1 MNTKE
6 AKKEWEMEIS
16 LYNGKPVILKKE
28 DVRTIITDTIN
39 GASAYWC
46 DYCGIEKTVEIDPTT
61 PEKVKGEPEAE
72 TLANGG
78 TLAFYVTEPFEDDE
92 EGNEIE
98 KYILTLDKMIE
109 GIAKYVNEC
118 SEDEKESLLKWHTIK
133 GEYHLNLT
141 CIDGYIEDAILQIA
155 LLGEIVLG

>member
-6 AKKEWEMEIS
+6 LKTEWEKEITT
-16 LYNGKPVILKKE
+16 YDGKPVILKKD
-28 DVRTIITDTIN
+28 DVRTIITDAID

-46 DYCGIEKTVEIDPTT
+46 DYCGIEKP
-61 PEKVKGEPEAE
+61 VKIVPSSDIEPEAE

-98 KYILTLDKMIE
+98 KYILTLNKMSE
-109 GIAKYVNEC
+109 GITKYVNEC

-155 LLGEIVLG
+155 LFGEIVLG

>member
-6 AKKEWEMEIS
+6 LKTEWEKEITT
-16 LYNGKPVILKKE
+16 YNGKPVILKKD
-28 DVRTIITDTIN
+28 DVRTIITDAID

-46 DYCGIEKTVEIDPTT
+46 DYCGIEKP
-61 PEKVKGEPEAE
+61 VKIVPSSDVEPEAE

-78 TLAFYVTEPFEDDE
+78 ILAFYVTEPFEDDE

-98 KYILTLDKMIE
+98 KYVLTLDKMME
-109 GIAKYVNEC
+109 GITKYVNEC

-141 CIDGYIEDAILQIA
+141 CIDGYIEDAILQMA
-155 LLGEIVLG
+155 LFGEIVLG

>member
-6 AKKEWEMEIS
+6 LKTEWEKEITT
-16 LYNGKPVILKKE
+16 YDGKPVILKKD
-28 DVRTIITDTIN
+28 DVRTIITDAID

-46 DYCGIEKTVEIDPTT
+46 DYCGIEKP
-61 PEKVKGEPEAE
+61 VKIVPSSDIEPEAE

-98 KYILTLDKMIE
+98 KYILTLSKMIE
-109 GIAKYVNEC
+109 GITKYVNEC

-155 LLGEIVLG
+155 LFGEIVLG

>member
-6 AKKEWEMEIS
+6 LKTEWEKEITT
-16 LYNGKPVILKKE
+16 YDGKPVILKKD
-28 DVRTIITDTIN
+28 DVRTIITDAID

-46 DYCGIEKTVEIDPTT
+46 DYCGIEKP
-61 PEKVKGEPEAE
+61 VKYVASPNTEPEAE

-78 TLAFYVTEPFEDDE
+78 TLAFYVTEPFEDNE

-109 GIAKYVNEC
+109 GITKYVNEC
-118 SEDEKESLLKWHTIK
+118 SEDEKENLLKWHTIK
-133 GEYHLNLT
+133 GEYYLNLT
-141 CIDGYIEDAILQIA
+141 FIDGYIEDSILQVA
-155 LLGEIVLG
+155 LFGEIVLG

>member
-6 AKKEWEMEIS
+6 LKTEWEKEITT
-16 LYNGKPVILKKE
+16 YNGKPVILKKD
-28 DVRTIITDTIN
+28 DVRTIITDVID
-39 GASAYWC
+39 GASTYWC
-46 DYCGIEKTVEIDPTT
+46 DYCGIEKP
-61 PEKVKGEPEAE
+61 VKIVPSSDIEPEAE

-78 TLAFYVTEPFEDDE
+78 TLVFYVTEPFEDDE

-98 KYILTLDKMIE
+98 KYILTLNKMIE
-109 GIAKYVNEC
+109 GITKYVNEC

-155 LLGEIVLG
+155 LFGEIVLG

>member
-6 AKKEWEMEIS
+6 LKTEWEKEITT
-16 LYNGKPVILKKE
+16 YNGKPVILKK
-28 DVRTIITDTIN
+28 DDMRTIITDAID

-46 DYCGIEKTVEIDPTT
+46 DYCGIEKPV
-61 PEKVKGEPEAE
+61 KVVPSSDVEPEAE
-72 TLANGG
+72 TIANGG

-155 LLGEIVLG
+155 LFGEIVLG

>member
-6 AKKEWEMEIS
+6 LKTEWEKEITT
-16 LYNGKPVILKKE
+16 YNGKPVILKKD
-28 DVRTIITDTIN
+28 DVRTIITDAID

-46 DYCGIEKTVEIDPTT
+46 DYCGIEKP
-61 PEKVKGEPEAE
+61 VKIVPSSDVEPEAE

-78 TLAFYVTEPFEDDE
+78 TLAFYVTEPFEEDE

-98 KYILTLDKMIE
+98 KYIVTLDKMIE
-109 GIAKYVNEC
+109 GITKYVNEC
-118 SEDEKESLLKWHTIK
+118 SEDEKENLLKWHTIK

-141 CIDGYIEDAILQIA
+141 CIDGYIEDAILQMA
-155 LLGEIVLG
+155 LFGEIVLG

>member
-6 AKKEWEMEIS
+6 LKTEWEKEITT
-16 LYNGKPVILKKE
+16 YNGKPVILKKD
-28 DVRTIITDTIN
+28 DVRTIITDAID

-46 DYCGIEKTVEIDPTT
+46 DYCGIEKP
-61 PEKVKGEPEAE
+61 VKIVPSSDVEPEAE

-98 KYILTLDKMIE
+98 KYILTLGKMIE
-109 GIAKYVNEC
+109 GITKYVNEC

-133 GEYHLNLT
+133 GEYYLNLT
-141 CIDGYIEDAILQIA
+141 CIDGYIEDAILQMA
-155 LLGEIVLG
+155 LFGEIVLG

>member
-6 AKKEWEMEIS
+6 LKTEWEKEITT
-16 LYNGKPVILKKE
+16 YNGKPVILKKE
-28 DVRTIITDTIN
+28 DVRTIITDAID

-46 DYCGIEKTVEIDPTT
+46 DYCGIEKP
-61 PEKVKGEPEAE
+61 VKIVPSLDVEPEAE

-78 TLAFYVTEPFEDDE
+78 TLAFYVTEPFEEDE
-92 EGNEIE
+92 EGNDIE
-98 KYILTLDKMIE
+98 KYILTLDKMTE

-118 SEDEKESLLKWHTIK
+118 SEDEKENLLKWHTMK

-141 CIDGYIEDAILQIA
+141 CIDGYIEDAILQMA
-155 LLGEIVLG
+155 LFGEIVLG

>member
-6 AKKEWEMEIS
+6 LKTEWEKEITT
-16 LYNGKPVILKKE
+16 YNGKPVILKKD
-28 DVRTIITDTIN
+28 DVRTIITDAID

-46 DYCGIEKTVEIDPTT
+46 DYCGIEKP
-61 PEKVKGEPEAE
+61 VKIVPSSDVEPEAE

-98 KYILTLDKMIE
+98 KYIVTLDKMIE
-109 GIAKYVNEC
+109 GITKYVNEC

-155 LLGEIVLG
+155 LFGEIVLG

>member
-6 AKKEWEMEIS
+6 LKTEWEKEITT
-16 LYNGKPVILKKE
+16 YDGKPVILKKD
-28 DVRTIITDTIN
+28 DVRTIITDAID

-46 DYCGIEKTVEIDPTT
+46 DYCGIEKP
-61 PEKVKGEPEAE
+61 VKIVPSSDIEPEAE

-92 EGNEIE
+92 KGNEIE
-98 KYILTLDKMIE
+98 KYILALDKMIE
-109 GIAKYVNEC
+109 GITKYVNEC

-155 LLGEIVLG
+155 LFGEIVLG

>member
-6 AKKEWEMEIS
+6 LKTEWEKEITT
-16 LYNGKPVILKKE
+16 YDGKPVILKKD
-28 DVRTIITDTIN
+28 DVRTIITDAID

-46 DYCGIEKTVEIDPTT
+46 DYCGIEKP
-61 PEKVKGEPEAE
+61 VKYVASPNTEPEAE
-72 TLANGG
+72 TLANSG

-109 GIAKYVNEC
+109 GITKYVNEC
-118 SEDEKESLLKWHTIK
+118 SEAEKENLLKWHTIK
-133 GEYHLNLT
+133 GEYYLNLT
-141 CIDGYIEDAILQIA
+141 FIDGYIEDSILQVA
-155 LLGEIVLG
+155 LFGEIVLG

>member
-6 AKKEWEMEIS
+6 LKTEWEKEITT
-16 LYNGKPVILKKE
+16 YDGKPIILKKD
-28 DVRTIITDTIN
+28 DVRTIITDAID

-46 DYCGIEKTVEIDPTT
+46 DYCGIEKP
-61 PEKVKGEPEAE
+61 VKCVASPNTEPEAE

-109 GIAKYVNEC
+109 GITKYVNEC
-118 SEDEKESLLKWHTIK
+118 SEDEKENLLKWHTIK
-133 GEYHLNLT
+133 GEYYLNLT
-141 CIDGYIEDAILQIA
+141 FIDGYIEDSILQVA
-155 LLGEIVLG
+155 LFGEIVLG

>member
-6 AKKEWEMEIS
+6 LKTEWEKEITT
-16 LYNGKPVILKKE
+16 YNGKPVILKKD
-28 DVRTIITDTIN
+28 DVRTIITDAID

-46 DYCGIEKTVEIDPTT
+46 DYCGIEKP
-61 PEKVKGEPEAE
+61 VKIVPSSDVEPEAE

-98 KYILTLDKMIE
+98 KYIVTLDKMIE

-155 LLGEIVLG
+155 LFGEIVLG

>member
-6 AKKEWEMEIS
+6 LKTEWEKEINT
-16 LYNGKPVILKKE
+16 YDGKPVILKKD
-28 DVRTIITDTIN
+28 DVRTIITDAID

-46 DYCGIEKTVEIDPTT
+46 DYCGIEKP
-61 PEKVKGEPEAE
+61 VKIVPSSDIEPEAE

-98 KYILTLDKMIE
+98 KYILTLNKMIE

-155 LLGEIVLG
+155 LFGEIVLG